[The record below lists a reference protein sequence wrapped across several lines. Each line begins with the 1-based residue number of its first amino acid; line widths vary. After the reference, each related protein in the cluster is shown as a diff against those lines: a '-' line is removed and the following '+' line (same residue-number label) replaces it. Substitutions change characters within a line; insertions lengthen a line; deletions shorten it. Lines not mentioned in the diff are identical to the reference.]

1 MVLVVRV
8 AVSKLEPAT
17 GKLNSF
23 LEIRFSFLID
33 EYCNKHGV
41 DVRWLI
47 PQEWS
52 RPTPVIRTNLT
63 LDLIVSKILI
73 SQKPDYIVL

>member
-1 MVLVVRV
+1 MLLVVRV
-8 AVSKLEPAT
+8 AVSKLEPVT

-23 LEIRFSFLID
+23 LKIRFSFLID

-41 DVRWLI
+41 DVRWLR

-52 RPTPVIRTNLT
+52 RPTPVIRTSLT